1 MRFKI
6 IFFLLALLYQNASY
20 SKASEIIEFNQKY
33 LSSYFSALLSYD
45 NQKNDEALKYFE
57 DSKALIKNHD
67 SFLREYVFSLVLD
80 GQVKKAIK
88 EIKLSKKQ
96 KNLAFFET
104 NLLLVLDSLN
114 KKNFKQASL
123 RLKKVKIFRDKTT
136 YQFIIYKTLE
146 SYINLFRF
154 KKLDQQEQNFGN
166 LSLITDA
173 FQNCYLN
180 TSKTNSYFVNLI
192 NSADGDYSRYLFFY
206 LSKIIENKDFKTA
219 KEISST
225 IDPLRSGLLISQAKK
240 WIDDENTNR
249 FSQYFSCKNE
259 SDLLAE
265 FFFLISNLYSSQDRF
280 EKSNFYLN
288 ISNYLNPKFYFNL
301 SLIAENYFL
310 KKKFDLTMQILQQFN
325 KKNEIYY
332 WYKIKK
338 IAQIYANESSEK
350 ISLDYLNEKVKEL
363 KNPSTK
369 MHYDLGNVY
378 KRFKK
383 YNKAIEYYSLVLS
396 ELDENSSTYADI
408 LYRRGGSF
416 ERLERYEES
425 DKDLLQSLKIR
436 PNDPY
441 TLNYLAYGWLE
452 RGYKIDESL
461 DMLNKAYKQKKDDPY
476 IIDSV
481 GWGYYLVGDY
491 KNAER
496 YLRKAVELLP
506 GDPIASDHYADALWQ
521 LNRKLQA
528 KYFWESALNSDEVD
542 ENMKKDIKQKLRNGL
557 KKYN

>member
-20 SKASEIIEFNQKY
+20 SKATDIIEFNQKY

-45 NQKNDEALKYFE
+45 NQKNSEALKYFE
-57 DSKALIKNHD
+57 DSKALIKSHD
-67 SFLREYVFSLVLD
+67 GFLREYVFSLVLD

-88 EIKLSKKQ
+88 ETKTSKKSN
-96 KNLAFFET
+96 NLPFFEA
-104 NLLLVLDSLN
+104 NLLMILESLDKN
-114 KKNFKQASL
+114 NFKQASI
-123 RLKKVKIFRDKTT
+123 RLKKINIFKDKTT
-136 YQFIIYKTLE
+136 YEYIIYKTLE
-146 SYINLFRF
+146 SYLNLFRF
-154 KKLDQQEQNFGN
+154 KKLNQQEQNFGN
-166 LSLITDA
+166 LSLITNA

-192 NSADGDYSRYLFFY
+192 NSVEGDYSRYLFFY

-219 KEISST
+219 KKISNT

-240 WIDDENTNR
+240 WIDDKNTDR
-249 FSQYFSCKNE
+249 FSEYFSCKNE
-259 SDLLAE
+259 NDLLAE

-301 SLIAENYFL
+301 SLIAENYFS
-310 KKKFDLTMQILQQFN
+310 KNKFDLTKKILQKFN

-332 WYKIKK
+332 WYKLKK
-338 IAQIYANESSEK
+338 IAQIYANEKSETV
-350 ISLDYLNEKVKEL
+350 SLNYLNEKVQDI
-363 KNPSTK
+363 KNPSSK
-369 MHYDLGNVY
+369 IYYDLANFY
-378 KRFKK
+378 KGYKK
-383 YNKAIEYYSLVLS
+383 YNEAIEYYSLVLS
-396 ELDENSSTYADI
+396 ELDKNSITYADI

-416 ERLERYEES
+416 ERLGRYEES
-425 DKDLLQSLKIR
+425 DQDLLQSLKIR

-452 RGYKIDESL
+452 RGYKIDTSL
-461 DMLNKAYKQKKDDPY
+461 EMLNKAYKQKKDDPY
-476 IIDSV
+476 IIDSL
-481 GWGYYLVGDY
+481 GWGYYLIGDY

-506 GDPIASDHYADALWQ
+506 DDPIASDHYGDALWR

-528 KYFWESALNSDEVD
+528 KYFWASALESDEVD
-542 ENMKKDIKQKLRNGL
+542 DDMKKDIKHKLQNGL
-557 KKYN
+557 NKI

>member
-6 IFFLLALLYQNASY
+6 IFFLLALLYQSTSY
-20 SKASEIIEFNQKY
+20 SKALETNKFNQKY
-33 LSSYFSALLSYD
+33 LASYFSALLSYN
-45 NQKNDEALKYFE
+45 NQKNVEALKYFE
-57 DSKALIKNHD
+57 DSKALIKNHE

-88 EIKLSKKQ
+88 QIKFSKKP
-96 KNLAFFET
+96 KNLDFFEA

-123 RLKKVKIFRDKTT
+123 RLKKIEIFQDRTT

-154 KKLDQQEQNFGN
+154 KKLDQPNKNFGN
-166 LSLITDA
+166 LSLITGA

-180 TSKTNSYFVNLI
+180 TSKTTLHFVNLI
-192 NSADGDYSRYLFFY
+192 NSAEGDYSRYLFFY
-206 LSKIIENKDFKTA
+206 LSKIIENNDLKTA
-219 KEISST
+219 KEISNT
-225 IDPLRSGLLISQAKK
+225 IDPLSSSLLISQAKK
-240 WIDDENTNR
+240 WIDDKNTNR
-249 FSQYFSCKNE
+249 FIKYFSCKNE
-259 SDLLAE
+259 NDLLAE

-280 EKSNFYLN
+280 EESNFYLN

-301 SLIAENYFL
+301 SLIVENHFS
-310 KKKFDLTMQILQQFN
+310 KQNFDLTMKVLQQFN
-325 KKNEIYY
+325 KKDEIYY

-338 IAQIYANESSEK
+338 IAQIYADENNEK
-350 ISLDYLNEKVKEL
+350 KSLDYLNDKVKEL

-369 MHYDLGNVY
+369 ILYDVGNVY
-378 KRFKK
+378 KNFKK

-416 ERLERYEES
+416 ERLGRYEES
-425 DKDLLQSLKIR
+425 DKDLLQSLNIR
-436 PNDPY
+436 PDDPY

-452 RGYKIDESL
+452 RGYKIDEAL
-461 DMLNKAYKQKKDDPY
+461 EMLNRAYKQKQNDPY

-481 GWGYYLVGDY
+481 GWGNYLVGDY

-506 GDPIASDHYADALWQ
+506 DDPIANDHYGDVLWQ

-528 KYFWESALNSDEVD
+528 KYFWESALNHDETD
-542 ENMKKDIKQKLRNGL
+542 EKMKKDIKHKLLNGL
-557 KKYN
+557 KKI